1 MAEAAAAAAVAAVF
15 ASSSGDAEVLEYVAG
30 VLGDAGFEWGDDAEG
45 AVEAVG
51 PLLLDGGL
59 AADEAGVADACR
71 RLRALIVGGGGGGAA
86 NGAANGNGHA
96 GSAAACADAR
106 APRALAGGP
115 VALGALGADLL
126 DGAAPSAAH
135 LIQGVFREGD
145 ADDFGVGSEKDAA
158 KMRKRGERAA
168 RADAA
173 AAGAAR
179 AAAAATLE
187 ARPVEVLR
195 GVGGPPVTDV
205 HLRRVCVA
213 AGGAELISD
222 ADVTLVFGRRYGLV
236 GRNGAGKTTFLAALA
251 AGQLEGLPPNAQ
263 VLHVQ
268 QEVAGGAASVLA
280 TVLACDAERARLLA
294 EEAALMAALGA
305 AEGAVVGDA
314 ARAAGGGVGGAADG
328 AVAAAPAAG
337 AAARLEAVHRRL
349 EEIDAAGAEA
359 AAGAI
364 LAGLGFDAAA
374 QAAPTSSLSGGW
386 RMRVAL
392 ARALFVKPDIL
403 LLDEVRVL
411 CVWVVCLCVCLC
423 FLWLRLR
430 LRARSKPG

>member
-30 VLGDAGFEWGDDAEG
+30 VLGDAGFEWGADAAG

-71 RLRALIVGGGGGGAA
+71 RLRALIVGDGGGGGGDAA
-86 NGAANGNGHA
+86 NGSADGNGHN
-96 GSAAACADAR
+96 AAAAFAAAR
-106 APRALAGGP
+106 APRALVGGP

-158 KMRKRGERAA
+158 KMRKREERAA

-280 TVLACDAERARLLA
+280 TVLACDAERARLLG
-294 EEAALMAALGA
+294 EEAALMAALA
-305 AEGAVVGDA
+305 AEGADGA
-314 ARAAGGGVGGAADG
+314 AAGAAGGVGGAADG
-328 AVAAAPAAG
+328 AAAAPAAAG

-403 LLDEVRVL
+403 LLDEVRL
-411 CVWVVCLCVCLC
+411 CWIGCLCLH
-423 FLWLRLR
+423 
-430 LRARSKPG
+430 LRARF